1 MKRILTA
8 SAVHNS
14 GMQSI
19 SATELRLGLDVGS
32 TSSDLIVVDVK
43 GHVIAADYRRT
54 LGRPLEVAA
63 EQLNWLFGLF
73 PASSFSTAAVTG
85 SAGRLLAE
93 EMQLPYVN
101 EVQAQTRGIAH
112 LYPEYEQVT
121 VIEMGG
127 QDSKLMFLERRN
139 DRLELKNF
147 SLNSACAAG
156 TGSFLD
162 QQAQRL
168 GISIEDEF
176 AKLALQSRSV
186 PRMAGRCSVFAKS
199 DMIHLQQVATP
210 ISDILAGL
218 CMALA
223 CSLKSGLG
231 SGLEFVRPVIFTGG
245 VAANAG
251 VIRAFEEVLRLQQG
265 ELIVPQ
271 LRFYTGALGALYAL
285 NEDSLEAGTVALA
298 WRKLLAHLDSRRHH
312 PPHMAHRPPLGIP
325 SLPAPQSR
333 VHDDLLDAESP
344 VDAWLG
350 IDVGSISTNVVVIDN
365 DRRVLAK
372 EYLMTAG
379 RPIEAVQQGL
389 RLIGQKV
396 DGKVRILGAAT
407 TGSGRYLTGDFIGA
421 DTVINEITAQ
431 AAGAVSVCPEVDT
444 IFEIGGQDSKYI
456 RLENGV
462 VVDFEMNHACAAG
475 TGSFLEEQA
484 QRLGIS
490 VKKQFSEL
498 AMKSQKPVHL
508 GERCT
513 VFIESDLLGSQQQG
527 AAVEDLVAGLAYSI
541 AANYLNRV
549 VGRRKI
555 GQHICFQG
563 GTAFNTAVW
572 AAFENVTGRPIRVP
586 DHHEM
591 TGAIGAAIIAAEH
604 VSHLKNNGQPGYQC
618 RFKGFQ
624 NLTKAKYTVETF
636 ACEECPN
643 HCEIKRIQIEGSQP
657 LFYGSRCD
665 RYNIRTQKNQHA
677 QPDLL
682 AWRNQQLFEYAGL
695 NADAKPASGAK
706 PVVAI
711 PQALIAW
718 QLLPMFSRFFQSLGF
733 EILLSGR
740 TDRIIIRRGIESIPS
755 SPCFPVKAA
764 FGHVRKLLD
773 QQPDYLFIPFVVDLP
788 PLSKDNRLSKLC
800 PYVQSFASQ
809 VRSAFVD
816 HMGRTR
822 LIAEPLHLGLGPR
835 AMKNSFAAL
844 AGQLNI
850 RDRRQIGLAVRSAQ
864 QAQDAFREEMARKGR
879 DILDSLK
886 PDEKLF
892 VLFSRPYNG
901 LDEGLNLRLSQKLEA
916 MNIRWIPMEML
927 DLASAPLTDPVLH
940 SKVYWNYG
948 QKILRAAEI
957 VRRDNRL
964 FAIYLS
970 NFSCGPDSI
979 LQHFFDEIM
988 RPKPALILEVD
999 EHSADA
1005 GLITRLEAFFESL
1018 RHYKPLSDTTP
1029 SSSCPPAKCSLTPE
1043 HRLYIPYMS
1052 DGSLGMA
1059 ACFRGCGQ
1067 PAEVMP
1073 MADES
1078 ILNLGRRVTTG
1089 KECLPCAVT
1098 AGEMLNV
1105 LQNKTDGQVAFLM
1118 PDGEGPCRFGMYN
1131 CLQRQILRHSAGHDV
1146 PVMAPTQDS
1155 AFSKKFA
1162 AMHGVSAIGMMKDLW
1177 KSTVGIELLHKVLL
1191 RIRPYALQPQQAAA
1205 LYGDIVHE
1213 WCELV
1218 ERRPSVSQMT
1228 VFMHQAAGR
1237 LAAVPRNPLQNKPRI
1252 GIVGEIYVRNHPFSN
1267 SRLIHRLESLGA
1279 ACEPAGVAE
1288 WIYYTNFCA
1297 RRNALR
1303 RRRYGSLIRMMLI
1316 NAVERSIERRLAK
1329 PLEEYFGPLAEPET
1343 KNVLDL
1349 AAPYID
1355 SDFEGEAVLTVGKT
1369 VEFHHHGF
1377 DGVINVM
1384 PFTCMP
1390 STVVVTQLLRLSRD
1404 CGGMPILNLSFDGQ
1418 QDPALTTRLEAFLD
1432 QVRQSKTS
1440 VSFTAANN

>member
-8 SAVHNS
+8 SAVPGS
-14 GMQSI
+14 GVQPTSK
-19 SATELRLGLDVGS
+19 TELRLGLDVGS
-32 TSSDLIVVDVK
+32 TSSDLIVVDAK

-54 LGRPLEVAA
+54 LGRPPEVAA

-73 PASSFSTAAVTG
+73 PPSSFSAAAVTG
-85 SAGRLLAE
+85 SAGRLIAE

-101 EVQAQTRGIAH
+101 EVQAQARGIAH

-127 QDSKLMFLERRN
+127 QDSKLIFLERRN
-139 DRLELKNF
+139 DCLELKNF

-210 ISDILAGL
+210 VSDILAGL
-218 CMALA
+218 CTALA

-251 VIRAFEEVLRLQQG
+251 VVRAFEEVLGLQQG
-265 ELIVPQ
+265 ELIIPQ
-271 LRFYTGALGALYAL
+271 LRFYTGALGALYAM
-285 NEDSLEAGTVALA
+285 NKDAIEAGTVALA

-312 PPHMAHRPPLGIP
+312 PPHMAYRPPLAVP

-333 VHDDLLDAESP
+333 VHDDLLNAESP

-350 IDVGSISTNVVVIDN
+350 IDVGSISTNVVVIDS

-490 VKKQFSEL
+490 IKKQFAEL

-513 VFIESDLLGSQQQG
+513 VFIESDLLSSQQQG

-591 TGAIGAAIIAAEH
+591 TGAIGAAITAAEH

-643 HCEIKRIQIEGSQP
+643 HCELKRVQIEGSQP

-665 RYNIRTQKNQHA
+665 RYNIRTQKKQNA

-682 AWRNQQLFEYAGL
+682 AWRTQKLFEHAGL
-695 NADAKPASGAK
+695 NSGNKPAPAAR

-718 QLLPMFSRFFQSLGF
+718 QFLPMFSRFFQSLGF

-740 TDRIIIRRGIESIPS
+740 TDRTIIRRCIESIPS

-764 FGHVRKLLD
+764 FGLVRKLLD

-809 VRSAFVD
+809 VRSAFID
-816 HMGRTR
+816 RMGRTR
-822 LIAEPLHLGLGPR
+822 LIAEPLHLGRGHKTLVS
-835 AMKNSFAAL
+835 SFRAL
-844 AGQLNI
+844 ARQLNI
-850 RDRRQIGLAVRSAQ
+850 RDFRQIDRAIRSAQ
-864 QAQDAFREEMARKGR
+864 KAQEAFQQEMARKGR
-879 DILDSLK
+879 EILDSLK

-892 VLFSRPYNG
+892 VLISRPYNG
-901 LDEGLNLRLSQKLEA
+901 LDEGMNLRLSQKLEA

-927 DLASAPLTDPVLH
+927 DLASAPLTDRVLH

-957 VRRDNRL
+957 IRRDNRL
-964 FAIYLS
+964 FAVYLS
-970 NFSCGPDSI
+970 NFSCGPDSF

-999 EHSADA
+999 EHSAD
-1005 GLITRLEAFFESL
+1005 R
-1018 RHYKPLSDTTP
+1018 
-1029 SSSCPPAKCSLTPE
+1029 
-1043 HRLYIPYMS
+1043 
-1052 DGSLGMA
+1052 
-1059 ACFRGCGQ
+1059 
-1067 PAEVMP
+1067 AE
-1073 MADES
+1073 
-1078 ILNLGRRVTTG
+1078 
-1089 KECLPCAVT
+1089 
-1098 AGEMLNV
+1098 
-1105 LQNKTDGQVAFLM
+1105 
-1118 PDGEGPCRFGMYN
+1118 
-1131 CLQRQILRHSAGHDV
+1131 
-1146 PVMAPTQDS
+1146 
-1155 AFSKKFA
+1155 
-1162 AMHGVSAIGMMKDLW
+1162 
-1177 KSTVGIELLHKVLL
+1177 
-1191 RIRPYALQPQQAAA
+1191 
-1205 LYGDIVHE
+1205 
-1213 WCELV
+1213 
-1218 ERRPSVSQMT
+1218 
-1228 VFMHQAAGR
+1228 
-1237 LAAVPRNPLQNKPRI
+1237 
-1252 GIVGEIYVRNHPFSN
+1252 
-1267 SRLIHRLESLGA
+1267 
-1279 ACEPAGVAE
+1279 
-1288 WIYYTNFCA
+1288 
-1297 RRNALR
+1297 
-1303 RRRYGSLIRMMLI
+1303 
-1316 NAVERSIERRLAK
+1316 
-1329 PLEEYFGPLAEPET
+1329 
-1343 KNVLDL
+1343 
-1349 AAPYID
+1349 
-1355 SDFEGEAVLTVGKT
+1355 
-1369 VEFHHHGF
+1369 
-1377 DGVINVM
+1377 
-1384 PFTCMP
+1384 
-1390 STVVVTQLLRLSRD
+1390 
-1404 CGGMPILNLSFDGQ
+1404 
-1418 QDPALTTRLEAFLD
+1418 
-1432 QVRQSKTS
+1432 
-1440 VSFTAANN
+1440 